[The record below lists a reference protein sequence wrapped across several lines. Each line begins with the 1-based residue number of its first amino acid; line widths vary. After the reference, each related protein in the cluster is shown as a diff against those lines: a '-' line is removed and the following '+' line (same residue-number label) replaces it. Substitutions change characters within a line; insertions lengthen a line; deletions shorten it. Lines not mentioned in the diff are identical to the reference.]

1 MYATAASTRSARR
14 RDCRIILSSMAQM
27 IRLAN
32 QIKAGPIRTPA
43 VGLAGNHRVRSAAIP
58 LMLIGS
64 RQIESQE

>member
-1 MYATAASTRSARR
+1 
-14 RDCRIILSSMAQM
+14 MAQM